1 MQRLQD
7 GLANAA
13 LPLCL
18 GLVVLIA
25 GLAHLVLPVPS
36 IPALFAAL
44 KGFFHDY
51 GIPAL
56 LLSAFLEGLFVF
68 SFYVPGSLVI
78 VFGVIL
84 AADAPE
90 RLIAIG
96 IACWVG
102 VTLAMIVDYAIGRF
116 GLHRLFSALG
126 GDAAVA
132 GTQAW
137 MEKWGRAA
145 IFLAAVHPN
154 LLALVVV
161 CAGIARAPFGAT
173 IGAAAAASALWIPL
187 VLLVAWSVFRAVD
200 LGEADPLPVVLGL
213 FALWAVALFI
223 RGFHRSTR

>member
-1 MQRLQD
+1 MQPLRD

-18 GLVVLIA
+18 GLVVLLA
-25 GLAHLVLPVPS
+25 GFAHLVLPVPS
-36 IPALFAAL
+36 IQALFVTL
-44 KGFFHDY
+44 KDFFQDY

-78 VFGVIL
+78 IVGVIL
-84 AADAPE
+84 AADAPG

-116 GLHRLFSALG
+116 GLHRLFSVLG
-126 GDAAVA
+126 GDAAVT

-137 MEKWGRAA
+137 MEKWGGAA

-161 CAGIARAPFGAT
+161 CAGIARAPFLAT
-173 IGAAAAASALWIPL
+173 IASAALASALWIPL
-187 VLLVAWSVFRAVD
+187 MLFLSWSVFRGVD
-200 LGEADPLPVVLGL
+200 LNAADPLPVVVGL
-213 FALWAVALFI
+213 FALWAAVLFI
-223 RGFHRSTR
+223 RGFLRSAR